1 MQKFIGSKFF
11 DWDLQMYNEKTD
23 EPAKARSSDVN
34 EELGQVIGY
43 SCNNIHR
50 HISLSNLTVVL

>member
-11 DWDLQMYNEKTD
+11 DWDMHMYNDETD

-34 EELGQVIGY
+34 EELGQVRRQDDQIIIM
-43 SCNNIHR
+43 NNWVR
-50 HISLSNLTVVL
+50 